1 LGLKQAMFSPGS
13 QKNESMQVVRFIRQH
28 KKQLILFPTIAIIIS
43 VIITFFIPKQY
54 ASSGIVFPPD
64 HPSLDNNITNPNFG
78 YDIEADRLLQ
88 ILQSNT
94 IMDSV
99 AKKFNLFAYYELNK
113 KDLDWRD
120 KLSKEYKSDVQFER
134 TAYMSIIISAQTK
147 NPEMSANIVNYV
159 IDITNKVRERLY
171 KQNIQTAYN
180 KASADFYF
188 QKKITD
194 SMLVNLKKD
203 IEQLHIS
210 GLVLLAPSAHLNFD
224 YISKANSDQPENVSL
239 GENILKYRHQLDRQN
254 DFEGKFIRV
263 KKMMDDPVPS
273 IYVLDHAIASYKK
286 VLPSFTI
293 NALVSGFIVLL
304 LTILV
309 SVFRSNQ

>member
-1 LGLKQAMFSPGS
+1 MFSQGE
-13 QKNESMQVVRFIRQH
+13 QKQESIQIVRFIQQN
-28 KKQLILFPTIAIIIS
+28 KKRLVLYPTIAIIIS

-64 HPSLDNNITNPNFG
+64 HPSLDNNISNPNFG

-99 AKKFNLFAYYELNK
+99 AKKFDLFNYYELDK

-120 KLSKEYKSDVQFER
+120 KLTKEYKSDVQFER

-147 NPEMSANIVNYV
+147 DPQLSADIVNY
-159 IDITNKVRERLY
+159 IIGITNRVREKLY
-171 KQNIQTAYN
+171 KQNILTAYN
-180 KASADFYF
+180 KASEDFLI
-188 QKKITD
+188 QKHIAD
-194 SMLVNLKKD
+194 SMLFKLKKD
-203 IEQLHIS
+203 IEMLHIS

-224 YISKANSDQPENVSL
+224 YVSKVNSDQPENINL

-263 KKMMDDPVPS
+263 KKIMEDPVPS
-273 IYVLDHAIASYKK
+273 IYVLDHAIVSYKK

-293 NALVSGFIVLL
+293 NALISGFIALL
-304 LTILV
+304 LTILI
-309 SVFRSNQ
+309 SVFKAEQ